1 MDKFIS
7 EHLIGFDVDIYC
19 GWTDKFTGKIAA
31 CADGVITLETESNVY
46 THIAVDKI
54 IAIWRKKQP

>member
-7 EHLIGFDVDIYC
+7 EHLINAEVDIYC
-19 GWTDKFTGKIAA
+19 GWTDKFTGKIIA
-31 CADGVITLETESNVY
+31 CADGVVTLETGKGVY

-54 IAIWRKKQP
+54 VAFWRKVQP